1 LDEVSG
7 AARRVARRRGGVRA
21 HGSRDGVVYFPD
33 DEWFAEERFMTQHE
47 DEAIDRRLA
56 ELASATDRIAA
67 TAGFTRRVM
76 QAVRAEGLFR
86 EEILR
91 SSWRLGPIAAV
102 AAAIAVFWAVSSE
115 HATDA
120 VLATSDDAVELAW

>member
-1 LDEVSG
+1 
-7 AARRVARRRGGVRA
+7 
-21 HGSRDGVVYFPD
+21 
-33 DEWFAEERFMTQHE
+33 MTQHE
-47 DEAIDRRLA
+47 DEAIDKRLA

-67 TAGFTRRVM
+67 TAGFTLRVM
-76 QAVRAEGLFR
+76 QAVRAEALFR

-102 AAAIAVFWAVSSE
+102 AAAVAVFWAVSSE

-120 VLATSDDAVELAW
+120 VLLTSDDAVEVAW